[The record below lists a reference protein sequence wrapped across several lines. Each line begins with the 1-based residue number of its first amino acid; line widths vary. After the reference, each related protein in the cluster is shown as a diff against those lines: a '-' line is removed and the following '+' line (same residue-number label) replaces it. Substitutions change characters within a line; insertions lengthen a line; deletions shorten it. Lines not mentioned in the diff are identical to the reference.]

1 MQPISTKYTEI
12 DGTRYTWIV
21 DYVADIHSLLPPNEL
36 LLASDESEWE
46 EEKNRTRVPTYESCP
61 TATVRTCSKL
71 KAAALRARGCHDDV
85 IKKHTGRWS
94 ISPVVELPNLFT
106 SNSLPLKKRIHRH
119 ERL

>member
-1 MQPISTKYTEI
+1 MQWELCREWRKETMQPISTKYTEI

-61 TATVRTCSKL
+61 TATVRSKQRRC
-71 KAAALRARGCHDDV
+71 ARADAM
-85 IKKHTGRWS
+85 TM
-94 ISPVVELPNLFT
+94 
-106 SNSLPLKKRIHRH
+106 
-119 ERL
+119 